1 MDNKVKSRIKHIIT
15 ALLLAAAFT
24 FAILGLTTAL
34 NVKMPAASAEPAVHT
49 HEGWTATSSLP
60 DSAGSYYLTD
70 DVAISGTWNVPSGT
84 TNLCLNGHG
93 IIGNSGN
100 SVIYVGNGTTLNI
113 YDCGTT
119 EHRFTVSAPRD
130 NGSGAATVDDTL
142 TEGYK
147 TFKGGYVTGG
157 KSSYGAG
164 VNMSGG
170 TVNWYGGNLIGNTSP
185 KDGGAVRMDGNSVFT
200 MYGGSVQYN
209 YGDTGGGFFVENGS
223 AFTLEGGTI
232 AYNTNGARGAAI
244 FTRGTVRIHGGEIV
258 DNYNWSEQ
266 TFALWGGTIE
276 ITGGVIKGNLHNAS
290 GVMTLSTL
298 SLGGNPVIKDNKD
311 GSNNTANLYVK
322 SGGIITMVDALAD
335 SVKDNKIG
343 VTMQS
348 GKGQLTQGWAD
359 YMPADAEPA
368 DYFVSENADY
378 EILRIKGE
386 ARLVKEPYTLIN
398 FAGGDQNAT
407 GFMEKDILED
417 GETSFTLP
425 TETTFKLAGKALFG
439 WRLGEIVYAPGEIV
453 TLGSDNVTF
462 TAVWTDGVTVSFDTK
477 GGNEFESK
485 CILPNTA
492 VANPG
497 IPQKYGYTFLYWTL
511 NGEEYDFSAPVTE
524 DITLKAL
531 WAQGVSVGESFEGGA
546 IPDGWSLEGGFNW
559 GVGTGV
565 GDGGSAGGGSK
576 NASACGD
583 GCYAQAWLVMPKL
596 DLTNATSATLSLL
609 YMGHAW
615 GGDVDDFGVYYR
627 INNGGWN
634 ELFYEG
640 SVNHD
645 WQTLNVSLPKAAF
658 TANVEIGFM
667 AQDGY
672 GYGVGIDDVVF
683 ESTSPH
689 VHEWTYTADG
699 DTITATCSGMEDG
712 TCLYEAQTV
721 TITAEDKEYDG
732 EPVTA
737 TVTKSDNWDA
747 YGLAEIGEVVYSG
760 NTTAGDY
767 TASITAGGAT
777 AVANFTVVSV
787 NRHEHDGVTFTAWTS
802 TTSLPTEAGNYYL
815 ANDVTISST
824 WSVPSGTT
832 NLCLNGYA
840 IIRTNAS
847 DTTGS
852 VIQVGSGAALN
863 LYDCGEETRYYV
875 VENPSVNG
883 AGLGVVV
890 EKDVYDAADENARG
904 TFVGGYITG
913 GAITGAA
920 DNAHLIGG
928 GVNVNGGAFT
938 MNGGT
943 IIGNKVCING
953 GAIKLKG
960 AGASFTMNGGALI
973 ANYNDCYG
981 GAISVGDN
989 NGSRLCTLTIN
1000 GGTIA
1005 RNWSGRNGGAIHFDN
1020 YAHTFV
1026 LTGGTIVN
1034 NYTNGN
1040 FESLGRSGGGILVD
1054 GATLQLSGDP
1064 VVKNNMQGAGLDN
1077 NIYIRTNS
1085 KIINLGNGLSADADV
1100 GICTKEASASTDVKI
1115 AVNASTEDVK
1125 RLHFDVE
1132 SDGCLVFCDGEN
1144 DWIYV
1149 NGEKFKLGGAHHTH
1163 EANTVWA
1170 CVDPVAVVTTGEE
1183 ITYFC
1188 SFDAALSAWS
1198 DGGTLK
1204 LFKDVTVGYN
1214 SFTVPGSS
1222 NAIISAILIRAKKT
1236 FTLDLNGHGIKMTGT
1251 GRVFAVMGGATFNIT
1266 DSNPTTEHYITLT
1279 NWRGTSV
1286 SDSGTKSAVDSNGN
1300 GVVKVYGGYITGGNA
1315 VGGDENGWGGCL
1327 VISLNMERATVNMS
1341 GGTIIG
1347 NTCQMSGAAMRVGA
1361 YQYGDTVF
1369 NMTGGSIVYNKAG
1382 QGGAVTWESNV
1393 IVKMSGGV
1401 IDDNFVG
1408 TNEVNVYLENG
1419 QKFTI
1424 DSEMAADA
1432 SIGVKLQ
1439 SGTGAFTN
1447 SSNVAYND
1455 STKFVSDNASYIVGK
1470 NAAGQ
1475 LLLGAPCTLAYNANG
1490 GSGSMDSAVYA
1501 SGSVVTVAENA
1512 FTSEGFTFFGWNT
1525 AADGSGTPYAAGA
1538 TFTVNADVT
1547 LYAQWA
1553 FTLFDGKG
1561 MEAEP
1566 YLIKTSDDWD
1576 TLSNYI
1582 NEGGTGL
1589 SGKYFKL
1596 TDDITVTTM
1605 LGFRPDTSDSN
1616 DRVFSGVFDGDGH
1629 TLTVN
1634 IDTSLGFAA
1643 PFAIVHNTT
1652 IKNLHVA
1659 GKVKSTGVHASGLV
1673 GAAKAS
1679 NVNGDTT
1686 LTVINVIVSV
1696 DVTASSHVA
1705 GVIGHAH
1712 KAIASMENVV
1722 FDGKLNASSL
1732 QGGFIGWGG
1741 TGSGGTFKLTLKD
1754 CLFLGTFSA
1763 GVAFHPVAYASGQGT
1778 VTLLNDFYTMSLGSG
1793 GSPVA
1798 TTGDGTVKLIV
1809 ASVTA
1814 GDKETYYGDFAS
1826 ALTAWADGSTLK
1838 LYQDVETT
1846 AAISLSTGEYTLD
1859 LNGYGILMTGNDRV
1873 ITIPN
1878 STVSLELN
1886 DGNPDR
1892 VHYITLNDYR
1902 ATAVSNW
1909 GEESFQNGSGVIK
1922 VTGGYLAGG
1931 YRNSTGSHNQCGACI
1946 FNWGTFVMNGGNIV
1960 GNTMV
1965 NNSGGAIRN
1974 SGYFIMNGGAI
1985 SYNKATA
1992 NGGAV
1997 TTYVPGGST
2006 GKMTMN
2012 GGVISDN
2019 YAGGV
2024 GGGIQIAGQIEIT
2037 GGLIVNNIA
2046 VGGGSGVYYGGKGE
2060 TLKIS
2065 GDSVI
2070 KDNVNDNL
2078 YLNTDATF
2086 TINGLLGED
2095 AEIHVSMNVPAAFTV
2110 GWSTYMEG
2118 KDPADYFISDDDN
2131 YIIDLSADGEVAV
2144 ALRDIDADDVTETNF
2159 EGDYDGTAH
2168 VALVSGPD
2176 GATVSYGTV
2185 EGSYTLTACPS
2196 FTDAG
2201 TYTVY
2206 YQIAKQ
2212 YYNNYYGS
2220 LTVKI
2225 ERIDVTVTVT
2235 GHNDTVDTCTS

>member
-119 EHRFTVSAPRD
+119 EHRFTVSTPRD

-185 KDGGAVRMDGNSVFT
+185 KDGGAVHMDGNSVFT

-439 WRLGEIVYAPGEIV
+439 WRLGDIVYAPGEIV

-462 TAVWTDGVTVSFDTK
+462 TAVWTDGFTVSFDAK

-497 IPQKYGYTFLYWTL
+497 KPKKDGYTFLYWTL

-531 WAQGVSVGESFEGGA
+531 WAQGVSVGESFEGGVL
-546 IPDGWSLEGGFNW
+546 PDGWMTSGDYQFGVSTGASNGGEAHQ
-559 GVGTGV
+559 G
-565 GDGGSAGGGSK
+565 AK
-576 NASACGD
+576 NALASVDSYG
-583 GCYAQAWLVMPKL
+583 GTAWLIMPET
-596 DLTNATSATLSLL
+596 DLSKVVSVPISFWYKNPD
-609 YMGHAW
+609 W
-615 GGDVDDFGVYYR
+615 DGDTDVVGLYYR
-627 INNGGWN
+627 INGG
-634 ELFYEG
+634 
-640 SVNHD
+640 D
-645 WQTLNVSLPKAAF
+645 WQEIFSDGSSHGDWTKWSGELPEEALVSG
-658 TANVEIGFM
+658 VEIAFK
-667 AQDGY
+667 AESNY
-672 GYGVGIDDVVF
+672 GYGVCIDDVVI
-683 ESTSPH
+683 EAITPH
-689 VHEWTYTADG
+689 THDWTYAADG
-699 DTITATCSGMEDG
+699 NVITATCSGMEDG

-737 TVTKSDNWDA
+737 TVTKSANWDA
-747 YGLAEIGEVVYSG
+747 YSLAEIGEVVYSG

-787 NRHEHDGVTFTAWTS
+787 NQHEHDGVTFTAWTS

-1170 CVDPVAVVTTGEE
+1170 CVDPVAVVTAGEE

-1204 LFKDVTVGYN
+1204 LFKDVNARITVTDGN
-1214 SFTVPGSS
+1214 
-1222 NAIISAILIRAKKT
+1222 K
-1236 FTLDLNGHGIKMTGT
+1236 TLDLNDHSITYTSGTVIVVSGGSLRITDQSGTKTTHYYTPNTTGVATLSNTDTGYSFEGGFITGGVNNNNRGGGISVSGT
-1251 GRVFAVMGGATFNIT
+1251 G
-1266 DSNPTTEHYITLT
+1266 
-1279 NWRGTSV
+1279 SV
-1286 SDSGTKSAVDSNGN
+1286 LFDSGTIFANQ
-1300 GVVKVYGGYITGGNA
+1300 A
-1315 VGGDENGWGGCL
+1315 GWGGG
-1327 VISLNMERATVNMS
+1327 IWTSGTGSLTIE
-1341 GGTIIG
+1341 GTAAIIG
-1347 NTCQMSGAAMRVGA
+1347 NYSSGSYTSGGGIFMEGSCAV
-1361 YQYGDTVF
+1361 T
-1369 NMTGGSIVYNKAG
+1369 MTGGSIRHNSA
-1382 QGGAVTWESNV
+1382 QF
-1393 IVKMSGGV
+1393 SGGGV
-1401 IDDNFVG
+1401 RDCIQESTGVRFTMTGGEITGNYSDSNQGNGFCFDMATTFNIGGTARIVGNQG
-1408 TNEVNVYLENG
+1408 TNDLYLYNERYLTVVAPFEEG
-1419 QKFTI
+1419 A
-1424 DSEMAADA
+1424 M
-1432 SIGVKLQ
+1432 IGVTLQ
-1439 SGTGAFTN
+1439 SGTGVFTN

-1455 STKFVSDNASYIVGK
+1455 PTKFVSDNASYIVGK

-1501 SGSVVTVAENA
+1501 SGSEVTVAENA

-1525 AADGSGTPYAAGA
+1525 AADGSGTPYAAGD
-1538 TFTVNADVT
+1538 TFDISANVT
-1547 LYAQWA
+1547 LYAMWA

-1673 GAAKAS
+1673 GATKAS

-1722 FDGKLNASSL
+1722 FDGNISASSM
-1732 QGGFIGWGG
+1732 QGGFVGWGG

-1778 VTLLNDFYTMSLGSG
+1778 VSLLNDFYTMSLGSG

-1814 GDKETYYGDFAS
+1814 GEKETYYGDIAS
-1826 ALTAWADGSTLK
+1826 ALTAWADGTTLK

-1873 ITIPN
+1873 ITILIQKQLPHCLN
-1878 STVSLELN
+1878 SMLELN
-1886 DGNPDR
+1886 
-1892 VHYITLNDYR
+1892 YIQ
-1902 ATAVSNW
+1902 TAENYL
-1909 GEESFQNGSGVIK
+1909 VI
-1922 VTGGYLAGG
+1922 
-1931 YRNSTGSHNQCGACI
+1931 
-1946 FNWGTFVMNGGNIV
+1946 
-1960 GNTMV
+1960 
-1965 NNSGGAIRN
+1965 
-1974 SGYFIMNGGAI
+1974 
-1985 SYNKATA
+1985 
-1992 NGGAV
+1992 
-1997 TTYVPGGST
+1997 
-2006 GKMTMN
+2006 
-2012 GGVISDN
+2012 
-2019 YAGGV
+2019 
-2024 GGGIQIAGQIEIT
+2024 
-2037 GGLIVNNIA
+2037 
-2046 VGGGSGVYYGGKGE
+2046 
-2060 TLKIS
+2060 
-2065 GDSVI
+2065 
-2070 KDNVNDNL
+2070 
-2078 YLNTDATF
+2078 
-2086 TINGLLGED
+2086 LGE
-2095 AEIHVSMNVPAAFTV
+2095 
-2110 GWSTYMEG
+2110 
-2118 KDPADYFISDDDN
+2118 
-2131 YIIDLSADGEVAV
+2131 
-2144 ALRDIDADDVTETNF
+2144 R
-2159 EGDYDGTAH
+2159 
-2168 VALVSGPD
+2168 
-2176 GATVSYGTV
+2176 
-2185 EGSYTLTACPS
+2185 
-2196 FTDAG
+2196 
-2201 TYTVY
+2201 
-2206 YQIAKQ
+2206 
-2212 YYNNYYGS
+2212 S
-2220 LTVKI
+2220 LKAI
-2225 ERIDVTVTVT
+2225 NI
-2235 GHNDTVDTCTS
+2235 